1 MNLPVLNVVSSS
13 RSPELIGAST
23 ELIGA
28 LLRVT
33 LGVMLR
39 RGNQGV
45 TMEERSY
52 ILVNGAA
59 AYQEVTR

>member
-1 MNLPVLNVVSSS
+1 MNLPALNAVSLS
-13 RSPELIGAST
+13 RSTDLIGV
-23 ELIGA
+23 